1 MLLKRLPDGVRS
13 SNIFLTCQA
22 NFSEMKNF
30 FRGLCRSLVRPW
42 SGASR
47 ACFGRLMVM
56 GPGKNR
62 LHSEG
67 NGLGGDDR
75 PAGEKG
81 SLVRMG
87 LGGEASCG
95 RRAEPLPSRG
105 SEVVEMTFQNDPRV
119 VSSWKVCASKE
130 EALSWMRGVVT
141 PSSWKVCASLDAGI
155 LDFFDRVVTPSSWKV
170 CASMTWSSSRARPKQ
185 S

>member
-1 MLLKRLPDGVRS
+1 M
-13 SNIFLTCQA
+13 
-22 NFSEMKNF
+22 SES
-30 FRGLCRSLVRPW
+30 GQTLVRGVQSLFWEADGYGTRQKQAALRGEWP
-42 SGASR
+42 
-47 ACFGRLMVM
+47 
-56 GPGKNR
+56 
-62 LHSEG
+62 
-67 NGLGGDDR
+67 GGDDR

-105 SEVVEMTFQNDPRV
+105 SEVVEMTFQNEPRV

-141 PSSWKVCASLDAGI
+141 PSSWKVCA
-155 LDFFDRVVTPSSWKV
+155 RK
-170 CASMTWSSSRARPKQ
+170 SRTGSAR
-185 S
+185 